1 MLVFYFYGVRLLSL
15 VIIFGYSSSGW
26 WFEPIWKIVVKLEI
40 FPNFQGKHKK
50 YLKPPASDNLV
61 GLPQKESFQDSTMTS
76 AKKTSLSG
84 KTMGK
89 ESVFGGFVS
98 ESCVT
103 TINQSLNIWSFNL
116 L

>member
-1 MLVFYFYGVRLLSL
+1 MVT
-15 VIIFGYSSSGW
+15 
-26 WFEPIWKIVVKLEI
+26 LEI

-89 ESVFGGFVS
+89 ELVFGGFVS

-103 TINQSLNIWSFNL
+103 TINQTLNNTQYMVY
-116 L
+116 